1 MHAFCAESRVYLTG
15 YADMEV
21 PILKFTPNPQSRRA
35 FLRGSAA
42 TMAGIVTAQAASGT
56 QADPL
61 ITEVQDWASVTGDGV
76 DATPYGLPIKF
87 ESDVVRR
94 SVPWLTASPISSINF
109 TPIHALD
116 GTITPQGCAFERHHS
131 GAIELSKS
139 DYRLMVN
146 GLVDQPLVFSYADLE
161 RLPRE
166 NHVYFCE
173 CAANTGM
180 EWAGAQLNGVQ
191 FTHGMIHNMEY
202 TGVSLRSV
210 LQEAGLTA
218 AGDLQDKWVYVE
230 GADASSNGRSIPME
244 KALDDV
250 LVAFKANGE
259 ALRKEH
265 GYPIRLV
272 VPGWEGNMWVKW
284 LRRIEV
290 MDGPVESREETSKYT
305 DVLEDGTARKWTWVM
320 DAKSVITSPS
330 PQAPIQHGPGA
341 LVITGLAW
349 SGHGSIKRVDISKDG
364 GRNWETA
371 RLSNHENNKALARFY
386 FEMDWQ
392 GEEMLL
398 QARAMDETGYVQPS
412 KQQLRKLRGENSVY
426 HNNCIQTWHVKP
438 TGEVENV
445 EVS

>member
-1 MHAFCAESRVYLTG
+1 MS
-15 YADMEV
+15 DSSKSKS
-21 PILKFTPNPQSRRA
+21 PSRRQ
-35 FLRGSAA
+35 FLSGAAAAGAGAVAA
-42 TMAGIVTAQAASGT
+42 TAARAAGP
-56 QADPL
+56 DPL
-61 ITEVQDWASVTGDGV
+61 ITEVQAWATATGDGV
-76 DATPYGLPIKF
+76 DATPYGLPIRF
-87 ESDVVRR
+87 ETDVRR
-94 SVPWLTASPISSINF
+94 RNVEWLTADTISSINF

-131 GAIELSKS
+131 GAIEMRKQ
-139 DYRLMVN
+139 DYRLMIN
-146 GLVDQPLVFSYADLE
+146 GLVDTPLVFTYEDLE
-161 RLPRE
+161 RFPRE

-180 EWAGAQLNGVQ
+180 EWAGAQLNGAQ

-202 TGVSLRSV
+202 SGVSLRTL
-210 LQEAGLTA
+210 LQEAGLGA
-218 AGDLQDKWVYVE
+218 AGDLKDKWVYVE

-265 GYPIRLV
+265 GYPVRLC

-290 MDGPVESREETSKYT
+290 VDQPVQSREETSKYT
-305 DVLEDGTARKWTWVM
+305 DTLADGTSRKWTWAM
-320 DAKSVITSPS
+320 DAKSVVTSPS
-330 PQAPIQHGPGA
+330 PQSPIKHGKGP

-349 SGHGSIKRVDISKDG
+349 SGRGAIKRVDVSKDG
-364 GRNWETA
+364 GKTWETA
-371 RLSNHENNKALARFY
+371 RLGAPGAKMALSRFY
-386 FEMDWQ
+386 LDTEWD

-398 QARAMDETGYVQPS
+398 QSRAMDETGYVQPT
-412 KQQLRKLRGENSVY
+412 KTELRDVRGENSIY
-426 HNNCIQTWHVKP
+426 HNNCIQTWWVKP
-438 TGEVENV
+438 NGEAENV

>member
-1 MHAFCAESRVYLTG
+1 
-15 YADMEV
+15 MEDATRS
-21 PILKFTPNPQSRRA
+21 PSRRA
-35 FLRGSAA
+35 FLRGSAVA
-42 TMAGIVTAQAASGT
+42 LAGSVTARGATAQT
-56 QADPL
+56 ADPL
-61 ITEVQDWASVTGDGV
+61 ITELQPWASLTGDGV
-76 DATPYGLPIKF
+76 DATPYGLPIKY
-87 ESDVVRR
+87 EADVIRR
-94 SVPWLTASPISSINF
+94 NVPWLTADTISSINF

-131 GAIELSKS
+131 GAIELRKD
-139 DYRLMVN
+139 DYRLMIN
-146 GLVDQPLVFSYADLE
+146 GLVDQELVFTYADLE
-161 RLPRE
+161 RFPRE

-180 EWAGAQLNGVQ
+180 EWAGAQLNGAQ

-202 TGVSLRSV
+202 TGVPLR
-210 LQEAGLTA
+210 LLLEEAGLTA
-218 AGDLQDKWVYVE
+218 AGDLADKWVYVE

-265 GYPIRLV
+265 GYPVRLV

-284 LRRIEV
+284 LRRVEI

-305 DVLEDGTARKWTWVM
+305 DVLADGTARKFTWVM
-320 DAKSVITSPS
+320 DAKSVITAPS
-330 PQAPIQHGPGA
+330 PQSPIIHGHGP

-349 SGHGSIKRVDISKDG
+349 SGHGQITRVDVSTDG
-364 GRNWETA
+364 GVTWQTA
-371 RLSNHENNKALARFY
+371 RLGKQGDTKALTRFY
-386 FEMDWQ
+386 LDTQWT

-398 QARAMDETGYVQPS
+398 QSRAMDETGYVQPT
-412 KQQLRKLRGENSVY
+412 KHALRAIRGENSVY
-426 HNNCIQTWHVKP
+426 HNNCIQTWHVNAK
-438 TGEVENV
+438 GEAENV

>member
-1 MHAFCAESRVYLTG
+1 MSEEQTRGPTRRNLLT
-15 YADMEV
+15 
-21 PILKFTPNPQSRRA
+21 
-35 FLRGSAA
+35 SAA
-42 TMAGIVTAQAASGT
+42 ALGAGALAAGVARAQT
-56 QADPL
+56 PDPL
-61 ITEVQDWASVTGDGV
+61 ITEVQPWAQAFGDGV
-76 DATPYGLPIKF
+76 DATPYGLPIEF
-87 ESDVVRR
+87 EADVIRR
-94 SVPWLTASPISSINF
+94 NVPWLTADATSSINF

-131 GAIELSKS
+131 GAIELAKA
-139 DYRLMVN
+139 DYRLMFN
-146 GLVDQPLVFSYADLE
+146 GLVDTPLVFTYADLE
-161 RLPRE
+161 RFPRE

-180 EWAGAQLNGVQ
+180 EWAGAQLNGAQ

-202 TGVSLRSV
+202 AGVPLR
-210 LQEAGLTA
+210 LLLEEAGLDA
-218 AGDLQDKWVYVE
+218 AGDLADKWVYVE

-265 GYPIRLV
+265 GYPVRLV

-290 MDGPVESREETSKYT
+290 VPMAVESREETSKYT
-305 DVLEDGTARKWTWVM
+305 DTLADGTSRKWTWVM

-330 PQAPIQHGPGA
+330 PQSPITHGTGP

-349 SGHGSIKRVDISKDG
+349 SGHGAITRVDVSKDG
-364 GRNWETA
+364 GKTWETA
-371 RLSNHENNKALARFY
+371 RLAAPGEKMALTRFY
-386 FEMDWQ
+386 LDTVWDGQ
-392 GEEMLL
+392 EMLL
-398 QARAMDETGYVQPS
+398 QSRAMDETGYVQPT
-412 KQQLRKLRGENSVY
+412 KAMLRAVRGENSVY
-426 HNNCIQTWHVKP
+426 HNNCIQTWWVKDN
-438 TGEVENV
+438 GEAENV

>member
-1 MHAFCAESRVYLTG
+1 MTKETNG
-15 YADMEV
+15 
-21 PILKFTPNPQSRRA
+21 PSRRQ
-35 FLRGSAA
+35 FLTSAA
-42 TMAGIVTAQAASGT
+42 ALGAGAAAAG
-56 QADPL
+56 AAHAAGPDPL
-61 ITEVQDWASVTGDGV
+61 ITEVQDWASGLGDGV
-76 DATPYGLPIKF
+76 DATPYGLPIDY
-87 ESDVVRR
+87 EADVIRR
-94 SVPWLTASPISSINF
+94 NVEWLTADTISSINF

-131 GAIELSKS
+131 GAIDMRKE
-139 DYRLMVN
+139 DYRLMIN
-146 GLVDQPLVFSYADLE
+146 GLVDRPLVFSYADLE
-161 RLPRE
+161 RFPRE

-180 EWAGAQLNGVQ
+180 EWAGAQLNGAQ

-202 TGVSLRSV
+202 SGVPLRT
-210 LQEAGLTA
+210 LLNEAGLGA
-218 AGDLQDKWVYVE
+218 AGDLADKWVYVE

-250 LVAFKANGE
+250 FVAFKANGE

-265 GYPIRLV
+265 GYPVRLV

-305 DVLEDGTARKWTWVM
+305 DTLADGTSRKWTWVM

-330 PQAPIQHGPGA
+330 PQAPIQHGNGP
-341 LVITGLAW
+341 LVITGMAW
-349 SGHGSIKRVDISKDG
+349 SGNGKITRVDVSKDG
-364 GRNWETA
+364 GITWETA
-371 RLSNHENNKALARFY
+371 RLGTQGDSKALTRFY
-386 FEMDWQ
+386 LDTTWN

-398 QARAMDETGYVQPS
+398 QSRAIDETGYVQPT
-412 KQQLRKLRGENSVY
+412 KAQLREVRGLNSIY
-426 HNNCIQTWHVKP
+426 HNNCIQTWYVNAE
-438 TGEVENV
+438 GIAENV

>member
-1 MHAFCAESRVYLTG
+1 M
-15 YADMEV
+15 ADET
-21 PILKFTPNPQSRRA
+21 KNTSRRA
-35 FLRGSAA
+35 FLKGGAA
-42 TMAGIVTAQAASGT
+42 AMVGTAAGAASAGT
-56 QADPL
+56 PDPL
-61 ITEVQDWASVTGDGV
+61 ITNVQDWASFTGDGV
-76 DATPYGLPIKF
+76 DETPYGLPIEF
-87 ESDVVRR
+87 EKDVVRR
-94 SVPWLTASPISSINF
+94 NVAWLTADPISSINF

-131 GAIELSKS
+131 GAIELRKE
-139 DYRLMVN
+139 DYRLMIN
-146 GLVDQPLVFSYADLE
+146 GLVDQPLVFTYEDLE
-161 RLPRE
+161 RFPRE

-202 TGVSLRSV
+202 SGIPLRA
-210 LQEAGLTA
+210 LLNEAGLGA
-218 AGDLQDKWVYVE
+218 AGDLADKWVYVE

-265 GYPIRLV
+265 GYPVRLV

-290 MDGPVESREETSKYT
+290 TDIAVESREETSKYT
-305 DVLEDGTARKWTWVM
+305 DVLADGMARKWTWEM

-330 PQAPIQHGPGA
+330 PQMPIQHGHGP
-341 LVITGLAW
+341 LVVSGLAW
-349 SGHGSIKRVDISKDG
+349 SGHGRITRVDVSKDG
-364 GRNWETA
+364 GMSWETA
-371 RLSNHENNKALARFY
+371 RLGRRQGDSKALTRFY
-386 FEMDWQ
+386 LDTEWNGEDW
-392 GEEMLL
+392 LL
-398 QARAMDETGYVQPS
+398 QARALDETGYVQPTKS
-412 KQQLRKLRGENSVY
+412 QLREARGENSIY
-426 HNNCIQTWHVKP
+426 HNNCIQTWHLKAS
-438 TGEVENV
+438 GEAENV